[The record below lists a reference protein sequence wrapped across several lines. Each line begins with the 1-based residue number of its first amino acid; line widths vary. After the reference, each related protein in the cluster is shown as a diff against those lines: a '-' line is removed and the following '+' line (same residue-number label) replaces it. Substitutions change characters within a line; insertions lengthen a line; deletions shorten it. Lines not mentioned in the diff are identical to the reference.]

1 MSKISSLVLDL
12 QEAIASGEAFEVIA
26 RQFDVPVSWVL
37 EAAQMIED
45 NDIIARGEEIALY
58 NSQECEYDV

>member
-1 MSKISSLVLDL
+1 MSKIGSLILDL
-12 QEAIASGEAFEVIA
+12 QDAIDSGAPFEVIA
-26 RQFDVPVSWVL
+26 RHFDVPVSWVVD
-37 EAAQMIED
+37 AAQMIED